1 MFRATAISHPYR
13 LTKFG
18 GNSSSTYHMKQKDV
32 IRFLYFANSPPPSLT
47 FRLREIEHQRV
58 QTGMSFDD
66 PDQEGTGPNGDSS
79 DEGGEDRKWIS
90 PEQVKIKCIQ
100 GKRKERCLFDLIK
113 SNHF

>member
-1 MFRATAISHPYR
+1 METPLRRIIWN
-13 LTKFG
+13 K
-18 GNSSSTYHMKQKDV
+18 KDV
-32 IRFLYFANSPPPSLT
+32 TYTIPLLCKLPSLT